1 MMIKYGIIIPYKDNF
16 LYNTIYHTLSYRNY
30 VKENISERIR
40 LFYVALTRAKEKMI
54 FLLPEN
60 NKEETYINDLVDNS
74 IREKYNS
81 FASIMY
87 SLEYIT
93 KKYYTNIDIKNI
105 NLSKNYNMVKNGNY
119 KALLNKV
126 EDILEVNNI
135 NIKYFKRRRKN
146 FF

>member
-1 MMIKYGIIIPYKDNF
+1 MTIHASKGLEFNICYYGGLYSKFNIREAISKFSYDDKYGIIIPYKDNF

-87 SLEYIT
+87 SLEY
-93 KKYYTNIDIKNI
+93 KKYKFI
-105 NLSKNYNMVKNGNY
+105 
-119 KALLNKV
+119 
-126 EDILEVNNI
+126 
-135 NIKYFKRRRKN
+135 
-146 FF
+146 